1 MWRTGEPKAEKRF
14 EIRVF
19 ALEMGQD
26 DPKKCS
32 SAKLCRFGLAIPIH
46 QFQRIPRSAVVLN
59 PTVSE
64 VFSPKDKDALKV
76 GLVAIDCSWK
86 RAEEVFKHRFR
97 GVNRR
102 LPLLLASNPINYG
115 KLGMLSSVE
124 AVSATLYIAGYI
136 EHAQRVLSI
145 FKWGGTFLTL
155 NHDPLEDY
163 RAAETPEDVLKTE
176 QEYFKH

>member
-1 MWRTGEPKAEKRF
+1 MWRAEQSDVEKRF

-32 SAKLCRFGLAIPIH
+32 SAKLCRFGLATPIH
-46 QFQRIPRSAVVLN
+46 QFQRIPRNAVVLN
-59 PTVSE
+59 PAVSE
-64 VFSPKDKDALKV
+64 VFSPKDKEALKG

-115 KLGMLSSVE
+115 KLGMLSSAE
-124 AVSATLYIAGYI
+124 AIAATLYIAGYV
-136 EHAQRVLSI
+136 EQAQRVLSI
-145 FKWGGTFLTL
+145 FKWGNTFLTL

-163 RAAETPEDVLKTE
+163 RAAETPEHVLKTE

>member
-1 MWRTGEPKAEKRF
+1 MWRAERFSTGKEF
-14 EIRVF
+14 EIRV
-19 ALEMGQD
+19 LSLQMGQD

-32 SAKLCRFGLAIPIH
+32 ATKLCRFGLATPIH
-46 QFQRIPRSAVVLN
+46 QFQRIPRNAIVLN
-59 PTVSE
+59 PAVSE
-64 VFSPKDKDALKV
+64 VFSPEDRDTLKA

-115 KLGMLSSVE
+115 KLGVLSSAE
-124 AVSATLYIAGYI
+124 AVAATLYIADYI
-136 EHAQRVLSI
+136 EHAQRILSI
-145 FKWGGTFLTL
+145 FKWGSTFLTL

-163 RAAETPEDVLKTE
+163 RVAETPEAVLKTE
-176 QEYFKH
+176 REYFKK